1 LYLINVIDSIILT
14 LVYWVRCRIYS
25 SILGEN
31 AKMIEVRLF
40 GDLSR
45 RVASEST
52 PGTPVYLQAN
62 GDDNVGTVLTQL
74 QVDPESV
81 GNIFL
86 NGRLL
91 PRSAYPITLGY
102 QLVTGQPLSPQ
113 QYLLVPVKSGDRIGI
128 FPTIMC
134 SVVV

>member
-1 LYLINVIDSIILT
+1 
-14 LVYWVRCRIYS
+14 
-25 SILGEN
+25 
-31 AKMIEVRLF
+31 MIEVRLF

-45 RVASEST
+45 RVASESA

-74 QVDPESV
+74 QVAPESV

-86 NGRLL
+86 NGRLF
-91 PRSAYPITLGY
+91 PRSAYPISLGY
-102 QLVTGQPLSPQ
+102 PLVAGQPLSPQ
-113 QYLLVPVKSGDRIGI
+113 QYLLVPVKSGDRVGI